1 MIASRFRFALLLGL
15 AMLIPVGCEKTT
27 TATNTA
33 QQPTTNPDG
42 PQKLPEVKFKIGSV
56 DFTVEVADIDS
67 EHAIGMMS
75 RPSNPADHAMLF
87 VFDEEIDR
95 AFWMKNTLIPLDLI
109 YLDRGGKIVSIKQGM
124 PKDLRSIPSGGPS
137 KYVIEMNRGRA
148 AQIGLKPGDVVVIP
162 EAVREP
168 AK

>member
-1 MIASRFRFALLLGL
+1 MSPIQSRFALILGL
-15 AMLIPVGCEKTT
+15 ALVLPLGCDKTT

-42 PQKLPEVKFKIGSV
+42 PQKLPEIKFRIGNA
-56 DFTVEVADIDS
+56 DFTVEVADTDA

-75 RPSNPADHAMLF
+75 RPSNPADRAMLF
-87 VFDEEIDR
+87 VFEEEIER

-109 YLDRGGKIVSIKQGM
+109 YLNRNGRVVSIKFGL
-124 PKDLRSIPSGGPS
+124 PKDMRSIPSDGPA